1 MNEEKSMEPSGVVGK
16 RLKWFLGIAAAL
28 LWGIALFLPA
38 YSDGTPGIAC
48 FLFGW
53 SMLFDGH
60 TFAFLAWFGNLPFCI
75 AFFMFLFAT
84 RRSGIRNAAIF
95 AGVGFLFAFG
105 AFTITE
111 ITHGETGTISQ
122 VDAVSG
128 TYVWLLSHLV
138 LLGGTAMC
146 FYHSRKT

>member
-16 RLKWFLGIAAAL
+16 RMKWGLVIGAAFL
-28 LWGIALFLPA
+28 WVIALFLPA

-53 SMLFDGH
+53 LMLFDGH

-84 RRSGIRNAAIF
+84 RKKGIRNAAFF

-111 ITHGETGTISQ
+111 IANGETGVISQ

-128 TYVWLLSHLV
+128 AYVWTLSHLV
-138 LLGGTAMC
+138 LLSGTALH